1 VSQAG
6 VGSALELADQ
16 SWQRSGTN
24 LQRRARRVAPNV
36 CGDQQFRCDSYG
48 NTFDADLIFRRSHDW
63 VTRLSSRSLCGASR
77 ASNQAIEKIGKGIQ
91 WQHSYVAADKTFCIY
106 LAESE
111 EAIRKHGELSGIPV
125 TKITEIPQIIDPLTA
140 NN

>member
-1 VSQAG
+1 LASIKWEI
-6 VGSALELADQ
+6 SATPQ
-16 SWQRSGTN
+16 
-24 LQRRARRVAPNV
+24 
-36 CGDQQFRCDSYG
+36 
-48 NTFDADLIFRRSHDW
+48 
-63 VTRLSSRSLCGASR
+63 
-77 ASNQAIEKIGKGIQ
+77 
-91 WQHSYVAADKTFCIY
+91 IY